1 MCPDDASRH
10 LLPCRWRFSVELFS
24 AMVDKN
30 NLAWRLVRR
39 GLAGPLITTALL
51 FIPAGSLR
59 FWQGWV
65 VTGLGFGALVC
76 FGIYFHRH
84 DPEVIGRR
92 LLRKEK
98 LDEQRRI
105 IALWRILGASSLVLA
120 GLDHRLGWSGTL
132 LSPVPLWLEL
142 LSMALIFAAYILHFE
157 VLKANRFAA
166 SVIQIEAGQSVSAAG
181 PYGLIR
187 HPMYL
192 GFAVIALFTPL
203 ALGSF
208 IALPC
213 GVLIIGIII
222 CRLLNEEKFLRRDLA
237 GYPDY
242 CRQTRHRLIPFVW

>member
-1 MCPDDASRH
+1 MA
-10 LLPCRWRFSVELFS
+10 
-24 AMVDKN
+24 DKN
-30 NLAWRLVRR
+30 NPAWRLVRR
-39 GLAGPLITTALL
+39 GLAGPLITAALL
-51 FIPAGSLR
+51 FIPAGSFR

-65 VTGLGFGALVC
+65 VTGLGFSAVMC
-76 FGIYFHRH
+76 FGIYFHRR
-84 DPEVIGRR
+84 DPDVLERR

-105 IALWRILGASSLVLA
+105 IALWRILGATSLVLA
-120 GLDHRLGWSGTL
+120 GLDHRLGWSGAFL
-132 LSPVPLWLEL
+132 KPVPVWLEL
-142 LSMALIFAAYILHFE
+142 FSMALILGAYILHFR

-166 SVIQIEAGQSVSAAG
+166 SVIQIEAGQSVSATG
-181 PYGLIR
+181 PYGVIR

-192 GFAVIALFTPL
+192 GFAMMALFTPL

-208 IALPC
+208 IALPA

-242 CRQTRHRLIPFVW
+242 CRHTRHRLIPFVW